1 MRVEFVKEWRGSQPG
16 DVEDIADNF
25 ARYDLIPRG
34 IAKQVEEPATK
45 EVKAAP
51 KDKAVKGATKTK

>member
-1 MRVEFVKEWRGSQPG
+1 MRVEFLHEWHGSQPG

-34 IAKQVEEPATK
+34 IVKQIAEPATK

-51 KDKAVKGATKTK
+51 KDKMVKGAVKTK